1 MRLRVDSSSELLCD
15 RQTAMQWFS
24 DVSEHGE
31 IVWLGAHAPGW
42 TQIISLSGH
51 VCGRVSLQKA
61 LCEAGRRVLGL
72 GWTDID
78 GPTELFYLENGELID
93 NITPYHPDP
102 ASLGYVL
109 SPYLRDVPFSETADS
124 EVTLN
129 SFLKVVEKAT
139 EGAIS
144 SEWFETV
151 HHLYRIPRESWSR

>member
-1 MRLRVDSSSELLCD
+1 KSICRKTNFYQGLYASRSS
-15 RQTAMQWFS
+15 
-24 DVSEHGE
+24 
-31 IVWLGAHAPGW
+31 GAPASGRPEDH
-42 TQIISLSGH
+42 TLSRGLTRK
-51 VCGRVSLQKA
+51 GSVSLQKA
-61 LCEAGRRVLGL
+61 LSEAGRRVLGL

-78 GPTELFYLENGELID
+78 GPTELFYLENGQLID

-129 SFLKVVEKAT
+129 SFLKVVEKVT

-144 SEWFETV
+144 SEWFDTV
-151 HHLYRIPRESWSR
+151 HNLYRIPREYWSR